1 MKFLFFL
8 LTPLLVIAQSSEV
21 KVTNKTIGSN
31 SYGET
36 STYEVNVKGQN
47 SNKSL
52 IDGAA
57 KAAPKF
63 TDVLGSFQ
71 KGFNAN
77 LYSSGA
83 TPIPQLPQDVHTYYY
98 DSKRVV
104 DELLNKKYTKVYLD
118 IRKKSDIKMWSKIIP
133 QVYGNLQIIL
143 PQKNVKPLIDN
154 STLIFGYEWNK
165 NAPNS
170 ASRPNIYETYSLS
183 NSNGLILSTTFL
195 NYWGGIYPGISS
207 KQKFFKEYAKKFI
220 SNNIVNDYVPLTLKP
235 KSETIFYSEALD
247 DSLNYNKVIVYIEN
261 LETKESIINY
271 LNDSKVFETAEVNP
285 ENPTITPSTLILNY
299 DITKNFVPEL
309 GVYSIEELLAYS
321 NKSGILIENKFTDF
335 FQENWNDIIFK
346 NWRKKYEM
354 AEANINLNI
363 TDKANN
369 EEIKNNAIDELKKL
383 KELLDLGLLTQEEF
397 DSKANELKKIIL
409 K

>member
-118 IRKKSDIKMWSKIIP
+118 IRKRSDIKMWSKIIP

-143 PQKNVKPLIDN
+143 P
-154 STLIFGYEWNK
+154 
-165 NAPNS
+165 
-170 ASRPNIYETYSLS
+170 
-183 NSNGLILSTTFL
+183 
-195 NYWGGIYPGISS
+195 
-207 KQKFFKEYAKKFI
+207 KK
-220 SNNIVNDYVPLTLKP
+220 K
-235 KSETIFYSEALD
+235 
-247 DSLNYNKVIVYIEN
+247 
-261 LETKESIINY
+261 
-271 LNDSKVFETAEVNP
+271 
-285 ENPTITPSTLILNY
+285 
-299 DITKNFVPEL
+299 
-309 GVYSIEELLAYS
+309 
-321 NKSGILIENKFTDF
+321 
-335 FQENWNDIIFK
+335 
-346 NWRKKYEM
+346 R
-354 AEANINLNI
+354 
-363 TDKANN
+363 
-369 EEIKNNAIDELKKL
+369 
-383 KELLDLGLLTQEEF
+383 
-397 DSKANELKKIIL
+397 
-409 K
+409 